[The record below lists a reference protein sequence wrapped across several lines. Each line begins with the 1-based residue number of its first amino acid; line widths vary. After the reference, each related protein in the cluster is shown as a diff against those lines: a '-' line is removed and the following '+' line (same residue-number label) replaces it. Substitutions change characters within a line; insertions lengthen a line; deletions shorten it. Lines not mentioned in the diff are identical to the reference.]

1 MKVEKISNETNSM
14 VINLLKNVKGLSIE
28 SKIVENCHVLL
39 NEKKD
44 IVGTISFE
52 KYNNYAIIRYF
63 VFKRNIDYNDLKILY
78 NDLENELRNLN
89 IIQAIAIINSEEVK
103 DVFELLDFKKIDKE
117 KVFFDETI
125 FTKTSYKDN
134 DVYIKKIN

>member
-39 NEKKD
+39 NEKND

-63 VFKRNIDYNDLKILY
+63 VFKRNIDYNIW
-78 NDLENELRNLN
+78 
-89 IIQAIAIINSEEVK
+89 
-103 DVFELLDFKKIDKE
+103 
-117 KVFFDETI
+117 
-125 FTKTSYKDN
+125 
-134 DVYIKKIN
+134 

>member
-39 NEKKD
+39 NEKND

-52 KYNNYAIIRYF
+52 KFNNYAIIRYF

-134 DVYIKKIN
+134 DIYIKKIN

>member
-39 NEKKD
+39 NEKND

-134 DVYIKKIN
+134 DIYIKKIN

>member
-39 NEKKD
+39 NEKND